1 MMIEDLMI
9 AHLRLL
15 YKVGDVFLFLVLLV
29 LGAGALIARFEK
41 LSFGES
47 IYFAFITA
55 FTVGF
60 GDITPKSPGA
70 RIVAVFLAFLGL
82 VLMGFFVAVASQALD
97 VVYSEFD

>member
-1 MMIEDLMI
+1 MIGNFLI

-15 YKVGDVFLFLVLLV
+15 YEIGDVLLFFVLVI
-29 LGAGALIARFEK
+29 LGAGVLIARFER
-41 LSFGES
+41 LPFGAS

-60 GDITPKSPGA
+60 GDITPKSRGA

-82 VLMGFFVAVASQALD
+82 ILMGLFVAIASQALD
-97 VVYSEFD
+97 IVYSKGD